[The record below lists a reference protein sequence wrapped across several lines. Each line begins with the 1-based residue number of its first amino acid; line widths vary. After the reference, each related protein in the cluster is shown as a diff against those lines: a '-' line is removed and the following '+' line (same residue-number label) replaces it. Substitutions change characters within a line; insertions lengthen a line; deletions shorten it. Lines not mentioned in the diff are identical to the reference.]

1 MDNFEMSSSVLEL
14 SEHKTYLELTRRSC
28 YYNYPNG
35 NHVQLNS
42 DNAEEMAET
51 LVNQPVVAKYKK
63 IAGKDDLR
71 GHECSVDKDGNV
83 ICFLNDYMDENGLF
97 TKKYPLPQT
106 VEEYLR
112 NIEIQKEIVNKR
124 NKRIKDFVC
133 SEVHPGA

>member
-1 MDNFEMSSSVLEL
+1 MQDFL
-14 SEHKTYLELTRRSC
+14 
-28 YYNYPNG
+28 
-35 NHVQLNS
+35 
-42 DNAEEMAET
+42 
-51 LVNQPVVAKYKK
+51 
-63 IAGKDDLR
+63 
-71 GHECSVDKDGNV
+71 DKDGNV

-133 SEVHPGA
+133 SDAPGFFLPAEFQHIIFANTKRKEEKIWVKIVTYQMRIS

>member
-1 MDNFEMSSSVLEL
+1 MI
-14 SEHKTYLELTRRSC
+14 K
-28 YYNYPNG
+28 
-35 NHVQLNS
+35 
-42 DNAEEMAET
+42 
-51 LVNQPVVAKYKK
+51 
-63 IAGKDDLR
+63 
-71 GHECSVDKDGNV
+71 KDGNV